1 MMSCLFCRCTLLPY
15 FFHALRKYVRA
26 SGVAHFQIPNVIV
39 DRCVCRHK
47 YSVIT
52 VLRVL
57 VSFSNHLISLY
68 SQSPLDEDSSIQDSA
83 YFLCS
88 LDR

>member
-15 FFHALRKYVRA
+15 FFHALREYVRA

-47 YSVIT
+47 YSVTTPCFGLLFESSHCIP
-52 VLRVL
+52 
-57 VSFSNHLISLY
+57 
-68 SQSPLDEDSSIQDSA
+68 SPIDEDSSIQDSA

-88 LDR
+88 LDRQ